1 MIEEPIKIDVL
12 LKIIEKAGHPH
23 IMALKREV

>member
-1 MIEEPIKIDVL
+1 MIEEPVKSDVL
-12 LKIIEKAGHPH
+12 VKIIEKVGHPH

>member
-1 MIEEPIKIDVL
+1 MIEEPVKSDVPVR
-12 LKIIEKAGHPH
+12 IIEKGGHPH

>member
-1 MIEEPIKIDVL
+1 MTEEPIKIDVPV
-12 LKIIEKAGHPH
+12 KTIERGGHPH

>member
-1 MIEEPIKIDVL
+1 MIEEPVKIDDPVR
-12 LKIIEKAGHPH
+12 IIEKVGHPH